1 MAIQRRLLTRLV
13 AAVTLA
19 LGTGTPGSAGARLPE
34 EVLAEW
40 VEAELENEPET
51 PLRAVSKAD
60 HAAAR
65 AQAIVTSLW
74 LRHKEDG
81 ETLLRTLSR
90 HESAAVRIGAAA
102 ALGKIIELASAIERI
117 ELVCRWTVSE
127 DAFERTAIA
136 RALGLPTPVFVADL
150 AIAELAKDPVP
161 EVRAAVVRAV
171 RHHFYED
178 EAAFARVAA
187 ALARDPELSV
197 RRAAA
202 ELCAVEQSLR

>member
-1 MAIQRRLLTRLV
+1 MAIQRRLLTRLA

-19 LGTGTPGSAGARLPE
+19 LGTGTAGSALAALPE

-51 PLRAVSKAD
+51 PLRAVSNAD
-60 HAAAR
+60 RAAAR

-74 LRHKEDG
+74 MRQKEDG
-81 ETLLRTLSR
+81 EALLRELARNRSG
-90 HESAAVRIGAAA
+90 AVRIGAAA
-102 ALGKIIELASAIERI
+102 ALGKIIELASPIERI

-150 AIAELAKDPVP
+150 AIAELAKDPVS
-161 EVRAAVVRAV
+161 EVRAAVIRAV
-171 RHHFYED
+171 KNHYNED
-178 EAAFARVAA
+178 EAAFDRVAA
-187 ALARDPELSV
+187 DLTRDPELSV

-202 ELCAVEQSLR
+202 ELLRV

>member
-1 MAIQRRLLTRLV
+1 MAIQRRLLTRLA

-19 LGTGTPGSAGARLPE
+19 LGTGTAGSALAALPD

-51 PLRAVSKAD
+51 PLRAVSNAD
-60 HAAAR
+60 RAATR

-74 LRHKEDG
+74 ARQKDDG
-81 ETLLRTLSR
+81 EALLRELAR
-90 HESAAVRIGAAA
+90 SASGAVRIGAAA
-102 ALGKIIELASAIERI
+102 ALGKIIELASPIERI

-136 RALGLPTPVFVADL
+136 RALGLSTPVFVADL
-150 AIAELAKDPVP
+150 AIAELAKDAVP
-161 EVRAAVVRAV
+161 EVRAAVIRAIKN
-171 RHHFYED
+171 HHHED
-178 EAAFARVAA
+178 EAVFGRVAA
-187 ALARDPELSV
+187 DLARDPELSV

-202 ELCAVEQSLR
+202 ELLRV

>member
-1 MAIQRRLLTRLV
+1 MAIQRRLLTRLA

-19 LGTGTPGSAGARLPE
+19 LGTGTAGSALAALPE

-51 PLRAVSKAD
+51 PLRAVSNAD
-60 HAAAR
+60 RAAAR

-74 LRHKEDG
+74 MRQKEDG
-81 ETLLRTLSR
+81 EALLRELARNGSG
-90 HESAAVRIGAAA
+90 AVRIGAAA
-102 ALGKIIELASAIERI
+102 ALGKIIELASPIERI

-161 EVRAAVVRAV
+161 EVRAAVIRAV
-171 RHHFYED
+171 KNHYNED
-178 EAAFARVAA
+178 EAVFDRVAA
-187 ALARDPELSV
+187 DLTRDSELSV

-202 ELCAVEQSLR
+202 ELLRA

>member
-1 MAIQRRLLTRLV
+1 MAIRRRLLTRLA

-19 LGTGTPGSAGARLPE
+19 LGTGTAGTAFAALPE

-51 PLRAVSKAD
+51 PLRAVSNAD
-60 HAAAR
+60 RAAAR

-74 LRHKEDG
+74 MRNKEDG
-81 ETLLRTLSR
+81 EALLRGMAR

-102 ALGKIIELASAIERI
+102 ALGRTIELISPIERI

-127 DAFERTAIA
+127 DAFDRTAIA

-161 EVRAAVVRAV
+161 EVRAAVMRAV
-171 RHHFYED
+171 RNHFDED
-178 EAAFARVAA
+178 VDVFARMVAD
-187 ALARDPELSV
+187 LKRDPELTV
-197 RRAAA
+197 RKAAG
-202 ELCAVEQSLR
+202 ELRLEQTI

>member
-1 MAIQRRLLTRLV
+1 MAIQRRLLTRLA

-19 LGTGTPGSAGARLPE
+19 LGTGSAGSALAALPE

-60 HAAAR
+60 RAAAR

-74 LRHKEDG
+74 MRQKEDG
-81 ETLLRTLSR
+81 EALLRELARNS
-90 HESAAVRIGAAA
+90 SGAVRIGAAA
-102 ALGKIIELASAIERI
+102 ALGKIIELASPIERI
-117 ELVCRWTVSE
+117 ELVCRWTVSD

-136 RALGLPTPVFVADL
+136 RALGLRTAVFVADL

-171 RHHFYED
+171 KNHYSED
-178 EAAFARVAA
+178 EAVFGRVAA
-187 ALARDPELSV
+187 GLIGDSELGV

-202 ELCAVEQSLR
+202 ELLVT